1 MNLLRDLFYSI
12 DIMDKEANRSRDCNE
27 QISEVLD
34 YSDNSEFT

>member
-12 DIMDKEANRSRDCNE
+12 DSMDKEANRSRDCNE

-34 YSDNSEFT
+34 YSDNSEYT